1 MLGAFFIQSENATLN
16 YEGNRAS
23 IIGETNLVCIG
34 EFRFMD
40 PVALIVVSL
49 YKFLEIYGYLLI
61 ARILLS
67 WFQTAEWAQNII
79 SFLSP
84 ITDPYL
90 NIFRSIIPPLGGIDF
105 SAILAIIALQFI
117 QSALAPFI
125 TRALI

>member
-1 MLGAFFIQSENATLN
+1 
-16 YEGNRAS
+16 
-23 IIGETNLVCIG
+23 
-34 EFRFMD
+34 MD

-67 WFQTAEWAQNII
+67 WFQSAEWANNII
-79 SFLSP
+79 SFVSP

-117 QSALAPFI
+117 QGSLVAFV
-125 TRALI
+125 

>member
-1 MLGAFFIQSENATLN
+1 
-16 YEGNRAS
+16 
-23 IIGETNLVCIG
+23 
-34 EFRFMD
+34 MD

-117 QSALAPFI
+117 QGSLVAFV
-125 TRALI
+125 